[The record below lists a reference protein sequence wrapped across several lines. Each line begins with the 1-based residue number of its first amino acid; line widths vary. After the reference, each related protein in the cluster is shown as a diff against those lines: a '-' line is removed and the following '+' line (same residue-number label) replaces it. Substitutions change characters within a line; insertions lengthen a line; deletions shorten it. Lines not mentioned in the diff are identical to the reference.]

1 MLACW
6 SPHSSLLLLS
16 VLWILLPISY
26 LLIKDWS
33 NCSYNPTSYK
43 EVRYISV
50 ESDANQEPG
59 GSILSRKDMLFL
71 TWKIQKLFI
80 PLFVGMFCKNLLLS
94 GIVTT
99 IAFTNIPIT
108 PRNQYLLYTLAY
120 GTGELLSRPYL
131 GYLSLCA
138 IEDKFVF
145 KKTWIPALLQVFVT
159 MFMVF
164 DSWFRLIPELYLAL
178 AMVTLNNFLLGILYV
193 NSFLNAGEGLRAEEK
208 RFCRAFLAGALWS
221 SNIAASLISL
231 NTEPRLRQHCRL
243 FYSAGIPE
251 TECAADLTSYEK
263 GLNEEEMEIY
273 LPRRVTYRAYKDS
286 VTLGEIVELEPHFTA
301 APVQRTEAFQW
312 HEEEVHITVSGRS
325 KSRVGNKNEANYSK
339 HGDQTAQHTP
349 KTACAAHDVVV
360 NSCEKPLSAWPR
372 RPQMSPADLAP
383 REPNVIK
390 NSKK

>member
-1 MLACW
+1 MDLTAYFILFNKGLEQLQPQ
-6 SPHSSLLLLS
+6 SP
-16 VLWILLPISY
+16 
-26 LLIKDWS
+26 IK
-33 NCSYNPTSYK
+33 
-43 EVRYISV
+43 
-50 ESDANQEPG
+50 NQEPG
-59 GSILSRKDMLFL
+59 GSKLSPKDMLFL

-159 MFMVF
+159 MFIVF
-164 DSWFRLIPELYLAL
+164 DSWFRL
-178 AMVTLNNFLLGILYV
+178 MVTLNNFPLGILYV

-221 SNIAASLISL
+221 SNIAAMLISL

-243 FYSAGIPE
+243 FYSE
-251 TECAADLTSYEK
+251 
-263 GLNEEEMEIY
+263 
-273 LPRRVTYRAYKDS
+273 VAY
-286 VTLGEIVELEPHFTA
+286 FT
-301 APVQRTEAFQW
+301 
-312 HEEEVHITVSGRS
+312 RS
-325 KSRVGNKNEANYSK
+325 
-339 HGDQTAQHTP
+339 QTAWSR
-349 KTACAAHDVVV
+349 
-360 NSCEKPLSAWPR
+360 NISCVL
-372 RPQMSPADLAP
+372 
-383 REPNVIK
+383 
-390 NSKK
+390 

>member
-1 MLACW
+1 MLVCW
-6 SPHSSLLLLS
+6 SPNSSLLLLS

-59 GSILSRKDMLFL
+59 GSKLSRKNMLFL

-120 GTGELLSRPYL
+120 GTGELLSRSYL

-159 MFMVF
+159 KFMVF

-193 NSFLNAGEGLRAEEK
+193 NSFLNAGKGLRAEEK
-208 RFCRAFLAGALWS
+208 RFCRAFLVGALWT

-231 NTEPRLRQHCRL
+231 NTEPRLRQHCLL
-243 FYSAGIPE
+243 FYSE
-251 TECAADLTSYEK
+251 
-263 GLNEEEMEIY
+263 
-273 LPRRVTYRAYKDS
+273 VAY
-286 VTLGEIVELEPHFTA
+286 FT
-301 APVQRTEAFQW
+301 
-312 HEEEVHITVSGRS
+312 RS
-325 KSRVGNKNEANYSK
+325 
-339 HGDQTAQHTP
+339 QTAWSR
-349 KTACAAHDVVV
+349 
-360 NSCEKPLSAWPR
+360 NISCVL
-372 RPQMSPADLAP
+372 
-383 REPNVIK
+383 
-390 NSKK
+390 

>member
-1 MLACW
+1 MTMLACW
-6 SPHSSLLLLS
+6 SPNSSLLLLS

-33 NCSYNPTSYK
+33 NCSHNPASYK

-50 ESDANQEPG
+50 ESDSNQESG
-59 GSILSRKDMLFL
+59 GSKLSRKDMLFL

-80 PLFVGMFCKNLLLS
+80 PLLVGMFCKNLLLS
-94 GIVTT
+94 GVVTT

-178 AMVTLNNFLLGILYV
+178 ALVTLNNFLLGILYV

-231 NTEPRLRQHCRL
+231 NTEPRLRQHCLL
-243 FYSAGIPE
+243 FYS
-251 TECAADLTSYEK
+251 
-263 GLNEEEMEIY
+263 
-273 LPRRVTYRAYKDS
+273 
-286 VTLGEIVELEPHFTA
+286 
-301 APVQRTEAFQW
+301 
-312 HEEEVHITVSGRS
+312 EVACYTRS
-325 KSRVGNKNEANYSK
+325 
-339 HGDQTAQHTP
+339 QTAWSR
-349 KTACAAHDVVV
+349 
-360 NSCEKPLSAWPR
+360 NISCVL
-372 RPQMSPADLAP
+372 
-383 REPNVIK
+383 
-390 NSKK
+390 

>member
-6 SPHSSLLLLS
+6 SPNSSLLLLS

-33 NCSYNPTSYK
+33 NCSHNPASYK
-43 EVRYISV
+43 EVRYISF
-50 ESDANQEPG
+50 ESDSNQESG
-59 GSILSRKDMLFL
+59 GSKLSRKDMLFL

-80 PLFVGMFCKNLLLS
+80 PLLVGMFCKNLLLS
-94 GIVTT
+94 GVVTT

-178 AMVTLNNFLLGILYV
+178 ALVTLNNFLLGILYV
-193 NSFLNAGEGLRAEEK
+193 NSFLNAGEGAPRGRKKVLSGIFSWCSMVVKHCCIADFPEYRT
-208 RFCRAFLAGALWS
+208 S
-221 SNIAASLISL
+221 SSTTLSAVLL
-231 NTEPRLRQHCRL
+231 GGRLL
-243 FYSAGIPE
+243 
-251 TECAADLTSYEK
+251 
-263 GLNEEEMEIY
+263 
-273 LPRRVTYRAYKDS
+273 YKVS
-286 VTLGEIVELEPHFTA
+286 NCLEPQYLMR
-301 APVQRTEAFQW
+301 VVKYQIKAFHQ
-312 HEEEVHITVSGRS
+312 
-325 KSRVGNKNEANYSK
+325 KF
-339 HGDQTAQHTP
+339 
-349 KTACAAHDVVV
+349 
-360 NSCEKPLSAWPR
+360 
-372 RPQMSPADLAP
+372 
-383 REPNVIK
+383 
-390 NSKK
+390 

>member
-6 SPHSSLLLLS
+6 SPNSSLLLLS

-59 GSILSRKDMLFL
+59 GSKLSRKDMLFL

-120 GTGELLSRPYL
+120 GTGELLGRPYL

-159 MFMVF
+159 MSMVF
-164 DSWFRLIPELYLAL
+164 DSWFRLL
-178 AMVTLNNFLLGILYV
+178 
-193 NSFLNAGEGLRAEEK
+193 
-208 RFCRAFLAGALWS
+208 
-221 SNIAASLISL
+221 
-231 NTEPRLRQHCRL
+231 
-243 FYSAGIPE
+243 
-251 TECAADLTSYEK
+251 
-263 GLNEEEMEIY
+263 
-273 LPRRVTYRAYKDS
+273 
-286 VTLGEIVELEPHFTA
+286 VE
-301 APVQRTEAFQW
+301 
-312 HEEEVHITVSGRS
+312 
-325 KSRVGNKNEANYSK
+325 
-339 HGDQTAQHTP
+339 
-349 KTACAAHDVVV
+349 
-360 NSCEKPLSAWPR
+360 AW
-372 RPQMSPADLAP
+372 L
-383 REPNVIK
+383 
-390 NSKK
+390 